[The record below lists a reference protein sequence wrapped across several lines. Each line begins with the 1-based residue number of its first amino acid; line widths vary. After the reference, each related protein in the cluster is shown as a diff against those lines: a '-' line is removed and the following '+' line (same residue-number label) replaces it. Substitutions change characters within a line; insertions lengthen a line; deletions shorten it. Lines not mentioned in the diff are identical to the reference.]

1 MLHEPSSVSLGL
13 DCRTFHR
20 VLAACAVLV
29 GRQLP
34 LAPDPLAIAARLHET
49 GADRIALLHASDR
62 TPGSYARY
70 SFVAADPDRETHALD
85 PFEDDP
91 DLATAQRSGTF
102 QKIPRWIGIV
112 PYDAFRHL
120 ERPAWVRQDTRPA
133 PLVRRPH
140 WLRYPACIVVDHTE
154 GRVFAVGITGA
165 SVGNLLS
172 RLGKTPLNEGQSALR
187 RSPIRVEIA
196 ENEAPRLHIE
206 RIRAAK
212 DLIARGD
219 LYQVNLARR
228 LQVTLAQGS
237 PLELYARLS
246 HAAPSYFGACLQ
258 LDRDLAVVSTS
269 PELLLHA
276 ATSDRPD
283 SSKNSYTFGRI
294 YTCPIKGTRPRG
306 KGADQDRF
314 QVHAL
319 DEDPKENAE
328 LTMIIDVER
337 NDLGRVSTA
346 GSVRVIRGPEV
357 VTHRTIHHR
366 EALLTSLAKNS
377 VSRRDVLEAM
387 LPSGSVTGAPK
398 IRAMEVIANLEA
410 HRRGL
415 YTGGF
420 GAVTHDGSMVLAMA
434 IRTVVLNGPDG
445 EYFTGGGIVAD
456 SDPHH
461 ELEETRWKAIQ
472 LDKVARS

>member
-1 MLHEPSSVSLGL
+1 MLHEASSVSLGL
-13 DCRTFHR
+13 DCRTFRR

-34 LAPDPLAIAARLHET
+34 LAPDPLAIAARLQQS
-49 GADRIALLHASDR
+49 GADRVALLHAADR
-62 TPGSYARY
+62 SPGSYARY
-70 SFVAADPDRETHALD
+70 SFIAADPDRESLSLD

-91 DLATAQRSGTF
+91 DLPNPKVSGSF
-102 QKIPRWIGIV
+102 KNIPRWIGIV

-120 ERPAWVRQDTRPA
+120 ERPAWVRQDTRSL
-133 PLVRRPH
+133 PLVDRPH

-154 GRVFAVGITGA
+154 GRVLAVGITLA
-165 SVGNLLS
+165 ALSNLAL
-172 RLGKTPLNEGQSALR
+172 RLGKTPVLEGQIELR
-187 RSPIRVEIA
+187 RAPIRVEIA
-196 ENEAPRLHIE
+196 ESEAPSLHVD

-212 DLIARGD
+212 ELIACGD

-228 LQVTLAQGS
+228 LQVTLASGS

-246 HAAPSYFGACLQ
+246 HAAPSYFGACLH

-269 PELLLHA
+269 PELLLNA
-276 ATSDRPD
+276 ETRVQTD
-283 SSKNSYTFGRI
+283 SSKNSYTFGRL

-306 KGADQDRF
+306 KGADQDRI
-314 QVHAL
+314 QVLEL

-337 NDLGRVSTA
+337 NDLGKVSAT

-366 EALLTSLAKNS
+366 EALLTSLAKIS

-420 GAVTHDGSMVLAMA
+420 GAVAHDGSMTLAMA
-434 IRTVVLNGPDG
+434 IRTVVLRGPNG

-456 SDPHH
+456 SDPHR

-472 LDKVARS
+472 LEKVARS

>member
-13 DCRTFHR
+13 DCRTFRR

-34 LAPDPLAIAARLHET
+34 LAPDPLAIAARLQET
-49 GADRIALLHASDR
+49 GADRVALLHASDR
-62 TPGSYARY
+62 SPGSYARY
-70 SFVAADPDRETHALD
+70 SFVTADPDRETHSLD
-85 PFEDDP
+85 PLEDDE
-91 DLATAQRSGTF
+91 DLPIPKESSTF
-102 QKIPRWIGIV
+102 RNVPRWIGIV

-120 ERPAWVRQDTRPA
+120 ERRAWVRQDTRPL
-133 PLVRRPH
+133 PLVQQPH
-140 WLRYPACIVVDHTE
+140 WLRYPACFVIDHTE
-154 GRVFAVGITGA
+154 GRVLAVGITTA
-165 SVGNLLS
+165 SIGNLQS
-172 RLGKTPLNEGQSALR
+172 RLGKTPLNEGQIALR
-187 RSPIRVEIA
+187 RRQIRVEIA
-196 ENEAPRLHIE
+196 ESEAPSLHVD

-212 DLIARGD
+212 ELIARGD

-246 HAAPSYFGACLQ
+246 HAAPSYFGACLH
-258 LDRDLAVVSTS
+258 LDRHLSVVSTS

-276 ATSDRPD
+276 ETADRSD
-283 SSKNSYTFGRI
+283 SSKNSYSFGRL

-306 KGADQDRF
+306 KGADQDRI
-314 QVHAL
+314 QIREL

-337 NDLGRVSTA
+337 NDLGRISTT

-377 VSRRDVLEAM
+377 VSRREVLEAM

-398 IRAMEVIANLEA
+398 IRAMEVISNLEA

-420 GAVTHDGSMVLAMA
+420 GAVAHDGSMTLAMA
-434 IRTVVLNGPDG
+434 IRTVVLDGPNG

-456 SDPHH
+456 SDPHR

-472 LDKVARS
+472 LEKVARS